1 MMPDEVNDL
10 QSRDM
15 HNIINF
21 LVCSC
26 TCDGLVIQTVD
37 QVCPVCVFTMLEIY
51 PGMENPGHQI

>member
-37 QVCPVCVFTMLEIY
+37 QVCPVCVFTMLEI
-51 PGMENPGHQI
+51 